1 MAKLVWLPQA
11 KQDIERLHSFLKNK
25 NPRAAKNA
33 IRALRTGA
41 KQLRD
46 YPEAGRRMEDRTGRR
61 ELFVAFGAGGYVLR
75 YMLDGQTVVVI
86 RVWHF
91 RERR

>member
-11 KQDIERLHSFLKNK
+11 KKDIERLHSFLKNK
-25 NPRAAKNA
+25 NPRAAKKA
-33 IRALRTGA
+33 IQALRAGA

-46 YPEAGRRMEDRTGRR
+46 YPEAGRPMGDGTGRR
-61 ELFVAFGAGGYVLR
+61 DLFVAFGAGGYVLR
-75 YMLDGQTVVVI
+75 YILDGQTVVVI
-86 RVWHF
+86 RVWHA